1 MSSGEVAILVAELFL
16 RAKILIQIIAIAWT
30 VWLTDVVFLG
40 KALSNHLGIR
50 PRTLGGLLG
59 VGFAPLLHGSI
70 DHLTGNTVPFFIL
83 GGRILLNG
91 VDNFVIVTVATM
103 LSSGFGEWL
112 FGESKVNGIGAS
124 GVVFGYLGFL
134 LLRGYYDHEVI
145 TALASLIVCFFYGRY
160 LWGIFPMPEQ
170 EQRLGVKIGW
180 DAHLF
185 GLLGGAATAR
195 FLEAIKLALPEGL
208 LS

>member
-1 MSSGEVAILVAELFL
+1 MSSGEPAILVAELFL
-16 RAKILIQIIAIAWT
+16 RVQILAQMIAIAWT

-40 KALSNHLGIR
+40 KALSHHLGIR

-83 GGRILLNG
+83 GGLILLKG
-91 VDNFVIVTVATM
+91 VDNFVIVTATTM
-103 LSSGFGEWL
+103 LSSGLGKWL
-112 FGESKVNGIGAS
+112 FGESKVNSIGAS
-124 GVVFGYLGFL
+124 GVIFGYLGFL
-134 LLRGYYDHEVI
+134 LLRGYYDHEVVA
-145 TALASLIVCFFYGRY
+145 ALASLIVCFFYSY
-160 LWGIFPMPEQ
+160 DLWGIFPMPEQ
-170 EQRLGVKIGW
+170 EQRLGIKIGW